1 MFNRSP
7 TRRLAMAAMTVMAM
21 GLSGTLALP
30 ALAAGPVTEKL
41 LVEGAVRAP
50 LMLTV
55 DDLRAFHAEQIGTFT
70 MTKQIDGREQSTTV
84 RGVRLSAVLER
95 AGVVTQDKHAWKSM
109 AVLVTAS
116 DGYKVA
122 FSWPELTNTEVGA
135 GVLVVFERDGQALD
149 DGEGRI
155 ALLSGRDLRA
165 GPRHV
170 KWLSR
175 IEIRP
180 L

>member
-1 MFNRSP
+1 MAIRLSP
-7 TRRLAMAAMTVMAM
+7 RRGATAACMAA
-21 GLSGTLALP
+21 ALI
-30 ALAAGPVTEKL
+30 ASAGSAAWAAGPVTDR
-41 LVEGAVRAP
+41 VDIAGAVKAP
-50 LMLTV
+50 LTLTV
-55 DDLRAFHAEQIGTFT
+55 DDLRAFPADQIGTFT
-70 MTKQIDGREQSTTV
+70 LKKQVDGQERSTTV
-84 RGVRLSAVLER
+84 RGVRLAAVLER
-95 AGVVTQDKHAWKSM
+95 AGVVSRDRHEWKYM
-109 AVLVTAS
+109 VVLATAS

-135 GVLVVFERDGQALD
+135 GVLVIFERDGQALD

-155 ALLSGRDLRA
+155 ALLSGRDLRG

-175 IEIRP
+175 IEIKP